1 MALFSISYKDI
12 SFDISYLLTNP
23 SNKQQDI
30 IFLHGWG
37 SNKEIM
43 YVFQNCFKLSRM
55 IFIDMPGFGKS
66 SNSEVLY
73 TNDYAN
79 IIELFLKTK
88 NFKKDIIVGHSFGG
102 KVATLLNP
110 NLLVLLSTSGILVP
124 KSIMVKSKIT
134 IFKLLKHFS
143 FLNVSKYFKSKDVAN
158 MPQNMYET
166 FKNVVNEDFSNEFKN
181 FKNTALILWGKKDT
195 STPLWTGKK
204 INNLIHKSTFIE
216 YDGDHYFFIKN
227 FKKIEK
233 DILISKAPHIPNHQ
247 H

>member
-1 MALFSISYKDI
+1 MAISNISYKDI
-12 SFDISYLLTNP
+12 SFDISYSLINP

-43 YVFQNCFKLSRM
+43 SVFKDYFNDMRL

-66 SNSEVLY
+66 NNKEILN

-79 IIELFLKTK
+79 IIALFLKSK
-88 NFKKDIIVGHSFGG
+88 KFKKDIIVGHSFGG

-110 NLLVLLSTSGILVP
+110 DFLVLLSTSGILTK
-124 KSIMVKSKIT
+124 KSLLVKSKIT
-134 IFKLLKHFS
+134 IFKILKKFS
-143 FLNVSKYFKSKDVAN
+143 FINISKYFKSKDVKD

-166 FKNVVNEDFSNEFKN
+166 FKNVVDEDFSNEFKK
-181 FKNTALILWGKKDT
+181 FKNKALILWGKEDT
-195 STPLWTGKK
+195 ATPLWTAYK
-204 INNLIHKSTFIE
+204 INELITQSKLIE

-227 FKKIEK
+227 LKKIEK
-233 DILISKAPHIPNHQ
+233 DILNEFN
-247 H
+247 